1 MDLTNLLAV
10 AVPMAAAIAIFFWSL
25 DRIRKER
32 VDPADG
38 LRTPRATPRE
48 LVERLLRPA
57 AENLSLRRSAEGKP
71 TLSED
76 LARAGVNI
84 TPAEYLLIRIG
95 AVALGA
101 LIGLFR
107 FGISIGPIVI
117 AALDFVIPPLV
128 VNYLQRRRQNMFNDQ
143 LTGMLQLLSNSLK
156 TGYAIDRALETVASK
171 SQPPVSTE
179 VERVTTEITL
189 GTSVEDALSALLLRI
204 NSPDL
209 EFIVTAILLHTRVG
223 GNLAEV
229 LDNISDTLRDRLQTK
244 RDMSVLTAQSR
255 ASASIITGLPILL
268 GLGLYVFVPGYFAP
282 MTSTVV
288 GYILLGI
295 AGLLI
300 LIGNIL
306 IRRMTA
312 LKPARTAIQV
322 RQKLSQAGNPGGL
335 TPAGFQ
341 SVRYS
346 VAAIMAVA
354 GLAVGLVVPVGMP
367 TLLAA
372 AVSGLIF
379 AVIGFMTP
387 GLWIEQRIAQRR
399 REIQRSLAEAT
410 DLLTLVVESGM
421 SLDEGLLSITERF
434 HNALGDEI
442 GKVLREI
449 RLGRPRMAAL
459 EHMADMCGVP
469 DLHHLVESIV
479 QS

>member
-1 MDLTNLLAV
+1 MDLSNLLAV

-32 VDPADG
+32 LDPADG

-57 AENLSLRRSAEGKP
+57 ADSLSLRRSAEGKP
-71 TLSED
+71 TLTED
-76 LARAGVNI
+76 LARAGLNI
-84 TPAEYLLIRIG
+84 SPAEYLLIRIG

-107 FGISIGPIVI
+107 FGVSVGPIVI
-117 AALDFVIPPLV
+117 AAVGFVTPPLV
-128 VNYLQRRRQNMFNDQ
+128 VSYLQRRRQNMFNDQ

-156 TGYAIDRALETVASK
+156 TGYAIDRALETVAAK

-179 VERVTTEITL
+179 FERVTTEVTL

-282 MTSTVV
+282 MTSTFV
-288 GYILLGI
+288 GYVLLGI

-312 LKPARTAIQV
+312 L
-322 RQKLSQAGNPGGL
+322 
-335 TPAGFQ
+335 Q
-341 SVRYS
+341 S
-346 VAAIMAVA
+346 
-354 GLAVGLVVPVGMP
+354 
-367 TLLAA
+367 
-372 AVSGLIF
+372 
-379 AVIGFMTP
+379 
-387 GLWIEQRIAQRR
+387 
-399 REIQRSLAEAT
+399 
-410 DLLTLVVESGM
+410 
-421 SLDEGLLSITERF
+421 
-434 HNALGDEI
+434 
-442 GKVLREI
+442 
-449 RLGRPRMAAL
+449 
-459 EHMADMCGVP
+459 
-469 DLHHLVESIV
+469 
-479 QS
+479 